1 MDWDVIAPMIVALTL
16 ILSCAGV
23 LIFRP
28 LATRLGD
35 LLEQMQQERRTRLDS
50 GDLTRL
56 TELLERLADRMDRM
70 EERQE
75 FAERLLERASRH
87 ASEREEA
94 TTRRD

>member
-1 MDWDVIAPMIVALTL
+1 MDWDVIAPMTVAITL

-28 LATRLGD
+28 LAQRVGA
-35 LLEQMQQERRTRLDS
+35 LLEQMQQERRTHLDQ

-56 TELLERLADRMDRM
+56 TELLERLADRMDRI

-75 FAERLLERASRH
+75 FAERLLERASLH
-87 ASEREEA
+87 PEREEA
-94 TTRRD
+94 TSRRD